1 MEAERIQQN
10 LDSDPPYKRKIQEGI
25 MKDMRQEFK
34 SLCKQAKGARIDGDG
49 SDDVEDEEIGRCMM
63 PS

>member
-25 MKDMRQEFK
+25 IKDKRKEVK
-34 SLCKQAKGARIDGDG
+34 SLRKQARRVRPDADG
-49 SDDVEDEEIGRCMM
+49 SDNNEDEGETINMDGD
-63 PS
+63 